1 MLFYLLVS
9 ECPSLGMRKNNTMME
24 LFLLLQWNQSFD
36 LIKKRYTCV
45 SVVLHPSMR
54 AWKLNNFFE
63 VLFLQVVRTFVFVA
77 FFSRFFFYRL
87 MPHGKVFRYKKVQ
100 FSRKEG
106 RKSSP
111 HNCKITQKK
120 GHFVVY
126 YWKKKP
132 LLTCVQ
138 EVWTTTTKQ
147 RWSFSSKNKSWKEK
161 KRFEFYFLFLPQCCW
176 WSAKLCKHFLSGE
189 FWRSK

>member
-1 MLFYLLVS
+1 
-9 ECPSLGMRKNNTMME
+9 ME
-24 LFLLLQWNQSFD
+24 KRCTFASF
-36 LIKKRYTCV
+36 
-45 SVVLHPSMR
+45 VLHPSMR

-63 VLFLQVVRTFVFVA
+63 VLFLGVVWTFVCVA
-77 FFSRFFFYRL
+77 FFSRFFFCRL
-87 MPHGKVFRYKKVQ
+87 MPHGKFFRYKKVQ

-106 RKSSP
+106 RKSSTDSR
-111 HNCKITQKK
+111 KITQKK
-120 GHFVVY
+120 GYFVDY

-147 RWSFSSKNKSWKEK
+147 RWSSSSKNKSWKKK
-161 KRFEFYFLFLPQCCW
+161 KRFEFYFSFLPQCCW

>member
-1 MLFYLLVS
+1 MLISIGRPPSFYA
-9 ECPSLGMRKNNTMME
+9 GMETKQ
-24 LFLLLQWNQSFD
+24 LFWS
-36 LIKKRYTCV
+36 
-45 SVVLHPSMR
+45 
-54 AWKLNNFFE
+54 
-63 VLFLQVVRTFVFVA
+63 FVFTSSSNIRFCCF
-77 FFSRFFFYRL
+77 FFSFFFCRL
-87 MPHGKVFRYKKVQ
+87 MPHEKVFRYKKVQ

-106 RKSSP
+106 RKSSTD
-111 HNCKITQKK
+111 NRKITQKK
-120 GHFVVY
+120 GHFVDY

-147 RWSFSSKNKSWKEK
+147 RWSSSSKNKSWKEK
-161 KRFEFYFLFLPQCCW
+161 KRFEFYFSFLPQCCW